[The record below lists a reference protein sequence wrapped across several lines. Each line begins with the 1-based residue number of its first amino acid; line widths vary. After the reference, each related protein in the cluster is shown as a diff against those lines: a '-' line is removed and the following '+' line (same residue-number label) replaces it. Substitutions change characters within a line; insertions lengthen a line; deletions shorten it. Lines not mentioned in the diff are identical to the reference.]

1 MAVNYLSVN
10 RLRSYLQALRLL
22 CLSSSSYTVLLFMGF
37 YFEVVTPY
45 HFIPCSCCYC
55 PVRTQIR
62 SETPEKETENSRGHG
77 SETHWKHQLLNKLCF
92 YWLRVKMF
100 QSNYCALLTHLG
112 GGEKKKKKQK
122 SQIQDWTLFSY
133 FAVVNLQTVCKS
145 MYPCDVTHPQ
155 I

>member
-1 MAVNYLSVN
+1 MVVNYLSVN
-10 RLRSYLQALRLL
+10 RLLSYLQALRLL

-55 PVRTQIR
+55 PVRTQIS
-62 SETPEKETENSRGHG
+62 SETPEKEMENSRGHG

-100 QSNYCALLTHLG
+100 QINYCTLLTHLG
-112 GGEKKKKKQK
+112 EKKTEVTDTRLN
-122 SQIQDWTLFSY
+122 SVFIFCC
-133 FAVVNLQTVCKS
+133 CKPADC
-145 MYPCDVTHPQ
+145 M
-155 I
+155 

>member
-1 MAVNYLSVN
+1 MVVNYLSVN
-10 RLRSYLQALRLL
+10 RLLSYLQALRLL

-45 HFIPCSCCYC
+45 HFIPCSCRYC

-100 QSNYCALLTHLG
+100 QSNYCTLLTHLG
-112 GGEKKKKKQK
+112 GERGKKKKTEVTDTRLN
-122 SQIQDWTLFSY
+122 SVFIFCC
-133 FAVVNLQTVCKS
+133 CKPADC
-145 MYPCDVTHPQ
+145 M
-155 I
+155 

>member
-1 MAVNYLSVN
+1 MTVNYLSVN
-10 RLRSYLQALRLL
+10 RLLSYLQALRLL

-45 HFIPCSCCYC
+45 HFIPCSCRYC

-92 YWLRVKMF
+92 YWLGVKMF
-100 QSNYCALLTHLG
+100 QSNYCTLLTHLG
-112 GGEKKKKKQK
+112 GEREKK
-122 SQIQDWTLFSY
+122 
-133 FAVVNLQTVCKS
+133 QTEVTDTRLNSVFIFCCCKPADC
-145 MYPCDVTHPQ
+145 M
-155 I
+155 

>member
-1 MAVNYLSVN
+1 MVVNYLSVN
-10 RLRSYLQALRLL
+10 RLLSYLQALRLL

-45 HFIPCSCCYC
+45 HFIPCSCRYC

-100 QSNYCALLTHLG
+100 QSNYCTLLTHLG
-112 GGEKKKKKQK
+112 GEREKKKNRSHRYK
-122 SQIQDWTLFSY
+122 IELCFHI
-133 FAVVNLQTVCKS
+133 LLL
-145 MYPCDVTHPQ
+145 
-155 I
+155 